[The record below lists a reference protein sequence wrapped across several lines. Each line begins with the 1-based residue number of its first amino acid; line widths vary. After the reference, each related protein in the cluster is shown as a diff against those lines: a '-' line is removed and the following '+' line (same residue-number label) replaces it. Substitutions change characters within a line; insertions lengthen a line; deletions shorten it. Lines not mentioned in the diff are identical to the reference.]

1 MGTRATATR
10 SQRDVRSMNQ
20 VEQTDNDKNEASER
34 PTVDPFQCLVLISQM
49 GVHTSNLESDCPGEL
64 VTQTGFGIA
73 YVGGDRGYRVGEF
86 LPGDVVAHWNEAVPS
101 PLDVSTVPFGAFPD
115 PYRFHGS
122 KPRTVRASPLPPVGA
137 GTTLICWISSLVL
150 ANLFHRD
157 LRHITPREL
166 RRVVPFT
173 PLKNGTV
180 RRVGQRDERAEL
192 VGNRERGL

>member
-1 MGTRATATR
+1 
-10 SQRDVRSMNQ
+10 MNQ

-34 PTVDPFQCLVLISQM
+34 PPVDPFQCLILISQM
-49 GVHTSNLESDCPGEL
+49 GVHSPNLEPDGAGEL
-64 VTQTGFGIA
+64 VTQTSFCVT

-86 LPGDVVAHWNEAVPS
+86 LAGDVVAHWNEAVPS

-157 LRHITPREL
+157 LRHITPREV
-166 RRVVPFT
+166 RGIVPLT
-173 PLKNGTV
+173 PLEDGAV
-180 RRVGQRDERAEL
+180 RRVRQRDERPEL
-192 VGNRERGL
+192 VGN